1 MENIYDNVLYYHITE
16 IIGIIVNARSKNK
29 DVSREGK
36 GSITVA
42 FYMYR
47 DPRLR
52 LYFGCR

>member
-16 IIGIIVNARSKNK
+16 IIGIVVNARSKNK